1 LLVPKAAVIG
11 VLVNPSY
18 DADLQVRE
26 VQTAA
31 VALGLKLEIAR
42 ASTEAEID
50 KALTTLVKQGVAA
63 LFVANDPY
71 FDSHRDQIIGVAARD
86 AIPAMYY
93 TREYAASGGLVS
105 YGSNIA
111 DAYRQA
117 GIYTGKI
124 LRGAKPADLPVMQ
137 PTKFELVINLTTA
150 KALGLQIP
158 PTLLALAD
166 EVIE

>member
-1 LLVPKAAVIG
+1 MPTSRCEK
-11 VLVNPSY
+11 
-18 DADLQVRE
+18 

-31 VALGLKLEIAR
+31 VALGLQLEIAR

-50 KALTTLVKQGVAA
+50 KAFTTLVQQGVAA
-63 LFVANDPY
+63 LFLANDPY
-71 FDSHRDQIIGVAARD
+71 FDSHRDQIIGAAARD
-86 AIPAMYY
+86 AIPAIYY
-93 TREYAASGGLVS
+93 TREYAAVGGLIS

-137 PTKFELVINLTTA
+137 PTTFELVINLKTA
-150 KALGLQIP
+150 KALGLEVP
-158 PTLLALAD
+158 DRVLALAD
-166 EVIE
+166 QVIE

>member
-1 LLVPKAAVIG
+1 M
-11 VLVNPSY
+11 
-18 DADLQVRE
+18 
-26 VQTAA
+26 QTAA
-31 VALGLKLEIAR
+31 VALGLQLEIAR

-137 PTKFELVINLTTA
+137 PTKFEFVINLKTA
-150 KALGLQIP
+150 KALGLTIP
-158 PTLLALAD
+158 PNLLALAD